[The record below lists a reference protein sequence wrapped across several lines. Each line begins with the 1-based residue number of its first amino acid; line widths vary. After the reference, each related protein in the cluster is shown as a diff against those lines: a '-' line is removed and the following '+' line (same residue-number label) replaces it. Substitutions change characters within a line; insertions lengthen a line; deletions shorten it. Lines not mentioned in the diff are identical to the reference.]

1 MKEKEL
7 AMRSYKE
14 LADHEMDLWI
24 KVNFSMTNNQGW
36 RPNLLDYFNWAFW
49 FSLLCPRPSFL
60 FTKQFLWK
68 VTKSHCIVK
77 TMSQLNGYISLP
89 SFSFSEN
96 VCWPWQKVQVNK
108 ENSTWNPQ
116 TDFFLFLII
125 FTNRIY
131 EIFMYFQRLL
141 EKWEK
146 LREERAVLWWK
157 GESRRR
163 NCLVFLH
170 SHPKSSLSNFCLVQG
185 IFTKNNLNH
194 WRIFSTR

>member
-36 RPNLLDYFNWAFW
+36 RPYLLEYLNWTFW

-116 TDFFLFLII
+116 TDFFYSWLFSQTASTKILCI
-125 FTNRIY
+125 FRGCS
-131 EIFMYFQRLL
+131 
-141 EKWEK
+141 KS
-146 LREERAVLWWK
+146 
-157 GESRRR
+157 GR
-163 NCLVFLH
+163 NCVRKELFCDGKVKAGEEIVWGFCILTQNLL
-170 SHPKSSLSNFCLVQG
+170 SQTFVLFKAFSPKT
-185 IFTKNNLNH
+185 I
-194 WRIFSTR
+194 